1 MIIERT
7 ESAEAGAAA
16 GFEVEKLMDEP
27 EIDSGAV
34 AFDSD
39 AEAFNSF
46 LAGNDGA
53 FRALYDSYERQL
65 YLYVLRLVGSA
76 SDAEDV
82 FQEVWIRMHR
92 MRGDLTPV
100 RKFSA
105 LLYTVAR
112 NLSINALR
120 DRKKRPDVSM
130 DYLMEHPDA
139 PGAELMSSRRDA
151 EGSDLRDMIER
162 ALMQLPVVQ
171 REAFILREY
180 FGYSYQEIAG
190 IMSTPMVTAKTRAW
204 RGRERLRKMISA
216 WTELKNS
223 NEK

>member
-1 MIIERT
+1 MITERT
-7 ESAEAGAAA
+7 ETAAA
-16 GFEVEKLMDEP
+16 GLDVEKQAELEDFES
-27 EIDSGAV
+27 EAV

-53 FRALYDSYERQL
+53 FRALYDAYERSL

-76 SDAEDV
+76 SEAEDV
-82 FQEVWIRMHR
+82 FQEVWIRLYR
-92 MRGDLTPV
+92 MRGDVTPI
-100 RKFSA
+100 RKFSGF
-105 LLYTVAR
+105 LFTVAR

-120 DRKKRPDVSM
+120 ARKLRPDASVSLDWM
-130 DYLMEHPDA
+130 MESPNSF
-139 PGAELMSSRRDA
+139 GSESLSTRRDVDDF
-151 EGSDLRDMIER
+151 DLRDMLER
-162 ALMQLPVVQ
+162 ALQQLPVLQ

-180 FGYSYQEIAG
+180 SGYSYQEIAD

-216 WTELKNS
+216 WMELKNS
-223 NEK
+223 NYL

>member
-1 MIIERT
+1 MITELA
-7 ESAEAGAAA
+7 ESAEARAQAE
-16 GFEVEKLMDEP
+16 FDVEKLTDEP
-27 EIDSGAV
+27 DIASGAV

-39 AEAFNSF
+39 AKAFNSF

-53 FRALYDSYERQL
+53 FRALYDAYERPL
-65 YLYVLRLVGSA
+65 YLYLLRLVGSA

-100 RKFSA
+100 RKFSG
-105 LLYTVAR
+105 LLFTVAR

-120 DRKKRPDVSM
+120 DRKKRPDASVSL
-130 DYLMEHPDA
+130 DLIMEYPQSFGREA
-139 PGAELMSSRRDA
+139 LSTRRDVDD
-151 EGSDLRDMIER
+151 SDLRDMLER

-180 FGYSYQEIAG
+180 FGYSYQEIAD
-190 IMSTPMVTAKTRAW
+190 IMSTPMVTAKTRSW

-216 WTELKNS
+216 WTELKHS
-223 NEK
+223 E